1 MKKLSKIVALLLAG
15 AMAMVMLTACTGGG
29 NTGSNLKEDT
39 TAEAEVLSKYST
51 GTVAVENDKALKAEA
66 EKFLDEKLNASVG
79 IGGYRFVF
87 DSEVKGKNDK
97 NQKYLTVLVAAKL
110 TYKDTLLG
118 AILDEISK
126 KINTDTNVD
135 INQNGNWTK
144 IGVVVKT
151 DVNTK
156 QSYMAIA
163 FQIKN
168 PNYPKT

>member
-29 NTGSNLKEDT
+29 NTSNMKEDT
-39 TAEAEVLSKYST
+39 KTETEVLSKYST
-51 GTVAVENDKALKAEA
+51 STVAVNDRTMKAEA
-66 EKFLDEKLNASVG
+66 EKFLNEKLNVSG
-79 IGGYRFVF
+79 SIFGYKFVLGY
-87 DSEVKGKNDK
+87 DVKGRNDE
-97 NQKYLTVLVAAKL
+97 NQKYLTVLVAANV

-118 AILDEISK
+118 AILDEISR
-126 KINTDTNVD
+126 KINTDTNVN
-135 INQNGNWTK
+135 INQNSNWTK

-151 DVNTK
+151 DINTK

-168 PNYPKT
+168 PNYNGK

>member
-39 TAEAEVLSKYST
+39 TTEAEVLSKYST
-51 GTVAVENDKALKAEA
+51 STVAAKNDKALKAEA
-66 EKFLDEKLNASVG
+66 ENFLNEKLNVSG
-79 IGGYRFVF
+79 SIFGYKFVLGY
-87 DSEVKGKNDK
+87 DVKGKTENAEF
-97 NQKYLTVLVAAKL
+97 LTVLVAANV

-118 AILDEISK
+118 AILDEISR
-126 KINTDTNVD
+126 KINTDTNVN
-135 INQNGNWTK
+135 INQDGNWTK

-168 PNYPKT
+168 PNYHK

>member
-39 TAEAEVLSKYST
+39 KTEAEVLSKYST
-51 GTVAVENDKALKAEA
+51 STVAAKNDKALKAEA
-66 EKFLDEKLNASVG
+66 ENFLNEKLNVSG
-79 IGGYRFVF
+79 SIFGYNFVLGY
-87 DSEVKGKNDK
+87 DVKGKTENAEF
-97 NQKYLTVLVAAKL
+97 LTVLVAANV

-118 AILDEISK
+118 AILDEISR
-126 KINTDTNVD
+126 KINTDTNVN
-135 INQNGNWTK
+135 INQDGNWTK

-168 PNYPKT
+168 PNYHK